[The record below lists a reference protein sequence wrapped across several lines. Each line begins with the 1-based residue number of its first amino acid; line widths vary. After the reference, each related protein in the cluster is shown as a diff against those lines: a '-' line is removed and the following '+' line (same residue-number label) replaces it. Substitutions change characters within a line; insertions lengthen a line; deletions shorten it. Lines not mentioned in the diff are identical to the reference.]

1 MILWPF
7 QQRYFAGAEFFR
19 RMTKSVPTLQ
29 RNTPATMVNNGH
41 FKLADEEQGKNI
53 AATID
58 QP

>member
-1 MILWPF
+1 MK
-7 QQRYFAGAEFFR
+7 
-19 RMTKSVPTLQ
+19 KSVPTLQ